1 MSRDKDIRIEQ
12 VRFAL
17 EDSSFR
23 TPIKFGG
30 QAVFSLS
37 QLHVEIGVADR
48 KGKSASGRGSMPLGN
63 VWSFPSKTLSFSATL
78 EIMKELAGRLAGLT
92 ADSRDFGHP
101 LEINH
106 GLEPEYLRAA
116 AEMQGEKGIPEGI
129 PKLCLLVVASP
140 FDAAIHDAYGRVH
153 GINAYNAYGPE
164 YVNKDLSFY
173 LGPAFAKQFLDSY
186 VLEKPKGRM
195 PLYHLVGALDPL
207 TEGEVK
213 NPVGDGLPETLAE
226 WIRREGLTHFK
237 LKLDGGDFPWDLNRI
252 LAVERVCRAEIG
264 KRRDWFYSFD
274 FNERCPHVEY
284 LVEILKK
291 FSEQSPAGY
300 SRLQYVEQPTSRH
313 LKEVPEQDMTR
324 ASSLKPVVIDEA
336 LTDLES
342 LNLALRLGYSGAAL
356 KACKGQSQ
364 SLLLAAAAQARH
376 LFLCVQDLT
385 CPGASFLHSAG
396 LAARI
401 PGVAAVEGNARQY
414 CPEANRGWDEM
425 YPGLFRI
432 REGTLETGG
441 LTGPGLGFEYP
452 AGWMDQRSRGKMK
465 KGFCN
470 RSPAK

>member
-12 VRFAL
+12 VRFSL

-30 QAVFSLS
+30 HVVFSMT
-37 QLHVEIGVADR
+37 QLHVEIEVADR
-48 KGKSASGRGSMPLGN
+48 GGRMAKGRGSMPLGN

-78 EIMKELAGRLAGLT
+78 QVMKDLSGRLAELAGRC
-92 ADSRDFGHP
+92 RDFGHP

-116 AEMQGEKGIPEGI
+116 AEMQKEKGIPEKI
-129 PKLCLLVVASP
+129 PKLCTLVTASP
-140 FDAAIHDAYGRVH
+140 FDAAIHDAYGRIH
-153 GINAYNAYGPE
+153 GINIYNAYGPGF
-164 YVNKDLSFY
+164 VNEDLSFY
-173 LGPAFAKQFLDSY
+173 LGPPFSNQFLDRY
-186 VLEKPKGRM
+186 ILERPKARM

-207 TEGEVK
+207 TDGEVK
-213 NPVGDGLPETLAE
+213 KPVGDGLPETLSE

-237 LKLDGGDFPWDLNRI
+237 LKLDGGDFSWDLNRI
-252 LAVERVCRAEIG
+252 LAVDRVCQAEIG
-264 KRRDWFYSFD
+264 DRRDGFYSFD
-274 FNERCPHVEY
+274 FNERCPDAEY

-291 FSEQSPAGY
+291 FSEESSSGY
-300 SRLQYVEQPTSRH
+300 ARLQYVEQPTSRH
-313 LKEVPEQDMTR
+313 LKEGPEQNMSR

-342 LNLALRLGYSGAAL
+342 LDLAVRLGYSGAAL

-364 SLLLAAAAQARH
+364 SLLLGAAAQSRN

-414 CPEANRGWDEM
+414 CPEANREWNEI

-432 REGTLETGG
+432 RNGTIETGC

-452 AGWMDQRSRGKMK
+452 PDWLDQKDRDNM
-465 KGFCN
+465 
-470 RSPAK
+470 

>member
-12 VRFAL
+12 VRFSS

-23 TPIKFGG
+23 MPIKFGG
-30 QAVFSLS
+30 QVVLS
-37 QLHVEIGVADR
+37 MTQLHVEIEVADR
-48 KGKSASGRGSMPLGN
+48 KGRSAKGRGSMPLGN
-63 VWSFPSKTLSFSATL
+63 VWSFPSKVLSFSATL
-78 EIMKELAGRLAGLT
+78 EIMKGLSGRLAALT
-92 ADSRDFGHP
+92 AEYREFGHP

-106 GLEPEYLRAA
+106 GLEPAYLRAA
-116 AEMQGEKGIPEGI
+116 AEMQEQKGILEKI
-129 PKLCLLVVASP
+129 PKLCTLVAANP
-140 FDAAIHDAYGRVH
+140 FDAAIHDAYGRIH
-153 GINAYNAYGPE
+153 GVNIYNAYGPDF
-164 YVNKDLSFY
+164 VNEDLSFF
-173 LGPAFAKQFLDSY
+173 LGPAFSGQFLDRY
-186 VLEKPKGRM
+186 ILEKPKARM

-213 NPVGDGLPETLAE
+213 NPVGDGLPETLAA

-237 LKLDGGDFPWDLNRI
+237 LKLDGGDFSWDLNRI
-252 LAVERVCRAEIG
+252 LAADRVCRAEIG
-264 KRRDWFYSFD
+264 DRRAWFYSLD
-274 FNERCPHVEY
+274 FNERCPHADY

-300 SRLQYVEQPTSRH
+300 SRLQYVEQPTSRR
-313 LKEVPEQDMTR
+313 LQEVPDQDMSR

-336 LTDLES
+336 LTDPES
-342 LNLALRLGYSGAAL
+342 LDLALRLGYSGAAL

-364 SLLLAAAAQARH
+364 SLILAAAAQARN

-425 YPGLFRI
+425 YPGLFRV
-432 REGTLETGG
+432 REGTIETGS
-441 LTGPGLGFEYP
+441 LNGPGLGFEYP
-452 AGWMDQRSRGKMK
+452 AGWMDQKGHGKMEL
-465 KGFCN
+465 G
-470 RSPAK
+470 SSQ